1 MAVDPKKVFPKSS
14 RTDRQRLSTDKDFAG
29 NTKEDKNN
37 KLSVGLNKNLFQIH
51 KNLLSIANLLDKQ
64 AKQEKSEDREEAD
77 RRRKDEDAQKKSG
90 AEKLLEGVVSNA
102 ILKPME
108 KVKSAAGD
116 AFQRLFKALGA
127 LFLGNIAMTGL
138 KGIEAWA
145 KGDKSIIEKLI
156 RDLKITLGIA
166 AGVFL
171 AINVGL
177 PLISSAI
184 GSVIG
189 SIGVGGAFK
198 GVLALLGNPYVWL
211 GIIAAV
217 GIAYTGTELYKFL
230 KGEYGPDGEGIGSYA
245 PVNQEAIAEI
255 QEVGMEQYRINERQ
269 RIDDLLQK
277 DPSLVNDQGEM
288 KNDAQL
294 AIMSMTNDNAR
305 LLMAYNNRLRMSHT
319 GNWDQWDPKNMSEKD
334 TKLFN
339 TIPKLI
345 SSFRGEWAKFYS
357 LAQEITALMDGKRTF
372 AEVPKNIMTKIDAMM
387 GEQQLHKDNMIKY
400 LDAVKAS
407 RKQMSNDGKNYL
419 DAILR
424 KNDMGNLLYNA
435 DWWGKIVVPGPILDA
450 VQVKEGL
457 TPGLRKM
464 AINTFNNLGEM
475 NTDLVEDIER
485 MPEGNPVLMGEDTNS
500 LSQNNN
506 SDIDFAG
513 SANAFASQSF
523 NTAGLL
529 SNYDSFSSN
538 IDIVPFVLPSGD
550 GSSDVDVATD
560 TSFSAYTEIPFIP
573 LTDAD
578 NFYTDLGEVS
588 YGVYN

>member
-1 MAVDPKKVFPKSS
+1 MSVQASKVFPKSS
-14 RTDRQRLSTDKDFAG
+14 RTDRQRASTDRDFAG
-29 NTKEDKNN
+29 NSKEDSKAFIG
-37 KLSVGLNKNLFQIH
+37 LSKNLFAIH
-51 KNLLSIANLLDKQ
+51 KNLGAIADLLKTQALNEKKEDDAELKKQ
-64 AKQEKSEDREEAD
+64 Q
-77 RRRKDEDAQKKSG
+77 KDEDARQKSG
-90 AEKLLEGVVSNA
+90 AEKALEGILNNA
-102 ILKPME
+102 VLKPIQKMKDTTAGIFE
-108 KVKSAAGD
+108 RLIKV
-116 AFQRLFKALGA
+116 LGA
-127 LFLGNIAMTGL
+127 LGLGTIAVKAL
-138 KGIEAWA
+138 KGIEAWME
-145 KGDKSIIEKLI
+145 GDKSILEQ
-156 RDLKITLGIA
+156 LKKDIKTILGVA

-184 GSVIG
+184 GTVIG

-245 PVNQEAIAEI
+245 PINQEAIAEI
-255 QEVGMEQYRINERQ
+255 QEVGMEQYRINERN
-269 RIDDLLQK
+269 RIDNLLQS
-277 DPSLVNDQGEM
+277 DPSLVNQQTGEM
-288 KNDAQL
+288 KNDAEL
-294 AIMSMTNDNAR
+294 AIMSMTNDNAK

-345 SSFRGEWAKFYS
+345 KNFRGEWAKFYS
-357 LAQEITALMDGKRTF
+357 LAQEITALMDGARTF
-372 AEVPKNIMTKIDAMM
+372 EEVPDNIMTKIDAMM
-387 GEQQLHKDNMIKY
+387 VEQQLHKDNMIKY

-435 DWWGKIVVPGPILDA
+435 DWWGKMVMPGPILDA

-457 TPGLRKM
+457 TPGLRKL

-506 SDIDFAG
+506 NSDLDISS
-513 SANAFASQSF
+513 SANAFTNENLSLANQISDYDAF
-523 NTAGLL
+523 NEKFNL
-529 SNYDSFSSN
+529 
-538 IDIVPFVLPSGD
+538 VPFDISQD
-550 GSSDVDVATD
+550 NTNSDSDITS
-560 TSFSAYTEIPFIP
+560 TSFFAE
-573 LTDAD
+573 TDLPAFSIFDND
-578 NFYTDLGEVS
+578 NFYRDLAQS
-588 YGVYN
+588 NYGVYD